1 MSKPRPKQ
9 SASKAPLIGPEP
21 DTVTHGL
28 LSLRRS
34 LGIDRGVSDLALLH
48 QHDKQKLKA
57 AALRELAAR
66 QNREARA
73 HRASAAAERAEA
85 EAAAQAES
93 DAEN

>member
-1 MSKPRPKQ
+1 MPKAKDQ
-9 SASKAPLIGPEP
+9 PPLIGPERG
-21 DTVTHGL
+21 TVTHGL
-28 LSLRRS
+28 LLLRRS
-34 LGIDRGVSDLALLH
+34 LGIDRAGEGLALLFNH
-48 QHDKQKLKA
+48 EKRKLKA